1 MAAARQP
8 GSGAPGATL
17 SRCRSVLSCLP
28 DLPDSFRCD
37 TCDRAVTRE
46 AAVRRETFGDLD
58 PEKW

>member
-1 MAAARQP
+1 M
-8 GSGAPGATL
+8 
-17 SRCRSVLSCLP
+17 P

-37 TCDRAVTRE
+37 TCDRAVARE